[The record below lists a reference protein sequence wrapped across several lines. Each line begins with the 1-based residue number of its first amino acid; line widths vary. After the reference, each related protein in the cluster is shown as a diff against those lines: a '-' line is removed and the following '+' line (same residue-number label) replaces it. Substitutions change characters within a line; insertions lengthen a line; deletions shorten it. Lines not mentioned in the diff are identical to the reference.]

1 MGPTKKGKGTKIM
14 VATDKQGIP
23 LTGIIASASISE
35 YRLLLPTIDTLSIAK
50 RPLHEIKKTKTLIA
64 DRGYDADWV
73 RKKLREK
80 GITPYIPKRR
90 KIGHKEKPIYNNK
103 IKPWYNIRW
112 IVERSISWIGDFRR
126 VTTRYEY
133 YAHIFKAFFQLACI
147 MICLRWVF
155 K

>member
-1 MGPTKKGKGTKIM
+1 M

-23 LTGIIASASISE
+23 LTGIIASASMSE
-35 YRLLLPTIDTLSIAK
+35 YHLIFPTLDTLSIPK
-50 RPLHEIKKTKTLIA
+50 RPLHEITKPKVLIA
-64 DRGYDADWV
+64 DKGYDAKWV
-73 RKKLREK
+73 RQELRHK
-80 GITPYIPKRR
+80 GITPYIPKKR
-90 KIGHKEKPIYNNK
+90 KQGEKEEPPYNKK

-126 VTTRYEY
+126 VITRYEY

-147 MICLRWVF
+147 MICLRWVL